1 MKKFPHRILKLIILI
16 FNMYLIVNLSR
27 SILEIWKKK
36 DIVHER
42 EIALQEAQIRN
53 DELKKKIA
61 DAESPEFIERTA
73 REKLGLVKDKEVVV
87 LMDTSKIASKDSESE
102 KKLLDTDP
110 NWKRWWK
117 LFF

>member
-1 MKKFPHRILKLIILI
+1 MV
-16 FNMYLIVNLSR
+16 LIVNLSR
-27 SILEIWKKK
+27 SIYDIWRKK

-42 EIALQEAQIRN
+42 EAALAEAQEQN
-53 DELKKKIA
+53 EELKKKIA
-61 DAESPEFIERTA
+61 DAESPEFIEKVA

-87 LMDTSKIASKDSESE
+87 LMDTSKITSKDSENEAKS
-102 KKLLDTDP
+102 LDTDP

>member
-1 MKKFPHRILKLIILI
+1 MKKFPHRILKLAVLC
-16 FNMYLIVNLSR
+16 FNMLLIVNLSR
-27 SILEIWKKK
+27 SIYEIWKKK

-42 EIALQEAQIRN
+42 EVALREAQEQN
-53 DELKKKIA
+53 EELKKKIA
-61 DAESPEFIERTA
+61 DAESPEFIEKTA

-87 LMDTSKIASKDSESE
+87 LMDTSKIVSKDSENEVKS
-102 KKLLDTDP
+102 LDTDP

>member
-1 MKKFPHRILKLIILI
+1 MKKFPHRILKLGILCFNI
-16 FNMYLIVNLSR
+16 FLIVNLSR
-27 SILEIWKKK
+27 SIYEIWRKK

-42 EIALQEAQIRN
+42 EVALGEAQKQN

-61 DAESPEFIERTA
+61 DAESPEFIEKTA

-87 LMDTSKIASKDSESE
+87 LMDTSKIASSDSENE
-102 KKLLDTDP
+102 AKPLDADP